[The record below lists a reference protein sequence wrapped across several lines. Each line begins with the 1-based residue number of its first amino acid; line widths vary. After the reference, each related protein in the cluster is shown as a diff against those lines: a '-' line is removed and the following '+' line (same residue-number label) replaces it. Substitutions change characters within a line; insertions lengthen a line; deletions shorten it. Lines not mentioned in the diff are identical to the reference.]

1 MFIITDAVDV
11 NWSLRRQA
19 LVTSNRLS
27 KVKWWHLLL
36 NKFKRFIKND
46 NLSKVEGSSKHPRI
60 WIVMIV
66 TLTPKRMHMIRLA
79 RGWPSEIAGVW
90 RMLWCTD
97 PLSLRADAAASK
109 YSHVVQQRSKSSR
122 VACATALWTLVCN
135 GCMYSE
141 ELRLGRGHNQP
152 LTLINKTDWQI
163 HLMPQSSDRFILNY
177 TSQKFSFK
185 SCFIWC
191 PLSSFTPFLL
201 SFTVDSSSTIC
212 STIKHHQV
220 CPKTM

>member
-1 MFIITDAVDV
+1 
-11 NWSLRRQA
+11 
-19 LVTSNRLS
+19 
-27 KVKWWHLLL
+27 
-36 NKFKRFIKND
+36 
-46 NLSKVEGSSKHPRI
+46 
-60 WIVMIV
+60 
-66 TLTPKRMHMIRLA
+66 MHMIRLA

-109 YSHVVQQRSKSSR
+109 YSHVVQQRSKCSR
-122 VACATALWTLVCN
+122 VACTTALWTLVCN

-177 TSQKFSFK
+177 TSQKLLHMMS
-185 SCFIWC
+185 IVLLH
-191 PLSSFTPFLL
+191 PLSLIFHCRFQQHNLFNDKTP
-201 SFTVDSSSTIC
+201 SSVSQNNVEF
-212 STIKHHQV
+212 IKQGHQGPIGGSKWMV
-220 CPKTM
+220 RRYSRWGVF